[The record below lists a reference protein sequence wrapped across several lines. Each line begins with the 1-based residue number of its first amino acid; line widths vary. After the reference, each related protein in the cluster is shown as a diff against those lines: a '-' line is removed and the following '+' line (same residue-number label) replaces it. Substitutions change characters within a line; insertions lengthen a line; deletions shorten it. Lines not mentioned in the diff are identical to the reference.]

1 MKARSVEHKTPRKPI
16 SQELSP
22 FWRAARRGAIAITIA
37 MFATGGWFFDTG
49 LGNLV
54 EAMLGAA
61 FGGLESFLP
70 TSPKGL
76 AGC

>member
-1 MKARSVEHKTPRKPI
+1 
-16 SQELSP
+16 
-22 FWRAARRGAIAITIA
+22 

-61 FGGLESFLP
+61 FGGLALIVFTYLSKGIGWLLGHFPRQVAIALGGIVGGVIFLRE
-70 TSPKGL
+70 TRTGRRR
-76 AGC
+76 